1 MAPTGMDTLSDRER
15 TVLRLVQQGF
25 QTDEIARALERSP
38 NTIENQIAS
47 ARRKL
52 GGVTRRKA
60 ARLLHDAEHGG
71 LSTNQ
76 PFAIPDLVG
85 SGDASG
91 AVVERV
97 QEERAIF
104 LPIPAALHET
114 SPPGA
119 PPHSSLHTIAMI
131 VATAV
136 GIMIILA
143 ATPSLIASFRALTAW
158 ILTTFY

>member
-1 MAPTGMDTLSDRER
+1 MGPTGIDILSARER
-15 TVLRLVQQGF
+15 TVLRLVQQGL
-25 QTDEIARALERSP
+25 QTDEIARELDRSP

-52 GGVTRRKA
+52 GGVTRRQA

-76 PFAIPDLVG
+76 PFAIPNAAEILDSSSRATEL
-85 SGDASG
+85 
-91 AVVERV
+91 V

-104 LPIPAALHET
+104 IPVPARQHEDT
-114 SPPGA
+114 GQGASSPTY
-119 PPHSSLHTIAMI
+119 LHTTAMI

-136 GIMIILA
+136 GIMVILA
-143 ATPSLIASFRALTAW
+143 ATPSLIASFRSLTAW